1 VLGADYPHPSGNLR
15 SLKGWIRSDFI
26 SAAWLRLAPFSEA
39 ACDFG
44 VRAAAAKRQALIE
57 REPDVGDGFNV
68 KVAYATHETPF
79 SRCGRRGRGRG
90 GAVLTFMIRGVST
103 CHDR

>member
-1 VLGADYPHPSGNLR
+1 MLGADYPHPSGNLR

-57 REPDVGDGFNV
+57 REPDVGDGF
-68 KVAYATHETPF
+68 VARWVREELAIACVAF
-79 SRCGRRGRGRG
+79 AGVVGRVPR
-90 GAVLTFMIRGVST
+90 
-103 CHDR
+103 